1 MGELIRET
9 LRSLRAQ
16 AGRFL
21 LTSLGVAWGAL
32 LLTFLSAQMGGMRH
46 HFVTEIEEI
55 GNKLVFMGGGVV
67 LKNRVGERAARGVQL
82 EASDVAR
89 LEALTGL
96 EAVTPNVMLPNEV
109 VRHGAR
115 SKLLTVMG
123 WNEQAGLIR
132 NFVPVEGRFLS
143 RLDVDRGRYVV
154 FLGPESKQRLFGD
167 APALGERVQI
177 RDHAFRVIGVGKAK
191 GSQLSN
197 GGNRDDLMAVIP
209 YTTALRA
216 FSHDDEFNEFVIR
229 PVHQDGGAALI
240 PQVRALVGLH
250 ERFSPGVETA
260 MWSSDFWDSMRT
272 IYGMFDALQAFFV
285 VAGVTTLFVGGIGV
299 MNIMLVVVGE
309 RTFEIGLRKAVGA
322 RSTEIFVQF
331 LTEAVVV
338 ALCAGVLGGLGGFGL
353 VRLLAPTL
361 EATGIHLPKTPD
373 AVTTIVVT
381 LSLVGVAV
389 VAGVFPALRA
399 ARIPPAEALRAS

>member
-1 MGELIRET
+1 
-9 LRSLRAQ
+9 
-16 AGRFL
+16 
-21 LTSLGVAWGAL
+21 
-32 LLTFLSAQMGGMRH
+32 
-46 HFVTEIEEI
+46 
-55 GNKLVFMGGGVV
+55 VFMGGGVV

-82 EASDVAR
+82 EASDVTR
-89 LEALTGL
+89 LEALRGL
-96 EAVTPNVMLPNEV
+96 EAVTPNIMLANEV

-115 SKLLTVMG
+115 SKLLTVVG
-123 WNEQAGLIR
+123 WNDQAGLIR
-132 NFVPVEGRFLS
+132 NFVPAAGRFLS
-143 RLDVDRGRYVV
+143 PLDVERGGHVV

-177 RDHAFRVIGVGKAK
+177 RDRAFRVIGVGTAK

-216 FSHDDEFNEFVIR
+216 FSHDDEFNELVIR
-229 PVHQDGGAALI
+229 PVRQDGGAELI

-250 ERFSPGVETA
+250 EGFSPGVETA
-260 MWSSDFWDSMRT
+260 MWSADFWDSMRT
-272 IYGMFDALQAFFV
+272 VYGMFDALQAFFV

-322 RSTEIFVQF
+322 RSSEIFVQF

-338 ALCAGVLGGLGGFGL
+338 SLFAGVLGALGGFGL
-353 VRLLAPTL
+353 VRLLAPAL
-361 EATGIHLPKTPD
+361 EATGIHLPTTPD
-373 AVTTIVVT
+373 AVTTVVVT